1 MIKEIKNLILLVII
15 FIFILIIGR
24 YYFSDINKRNS
35 YRSHNT
41 INEKIDSYTQNIPIL
56 NDNTKDIIEYVENS
70 TNNKK
75 RRFNFWQLL
84 ESNE

>member
-1 MIKEIKNLILLVII
+1 M
-15 FIFILIIGR
+15 IGR
-24 YYFSDINKRNS
+24 YYFSDTNKRNS

-56 NDNTKDIIEYVENS
+56 NDNTKDIIEYVEKS

-75 RRFNFWQLL
+75 KRFNFWQLL
-84 ESNE
+84 ETNE